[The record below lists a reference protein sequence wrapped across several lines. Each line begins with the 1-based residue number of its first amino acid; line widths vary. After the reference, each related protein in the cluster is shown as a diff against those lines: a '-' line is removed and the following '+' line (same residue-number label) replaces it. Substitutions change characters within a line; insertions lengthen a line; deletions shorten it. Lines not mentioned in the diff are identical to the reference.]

1 MSQITAEEFKRCLSG
16 NNITGCVVREHN
28 RFYFMASE
36 DYTRWPEAKW
46 DRENESPPGEEEV
59 PKAFVVYDGAK
70 PIGKRLGK
78 ISLAGY
84 KRTMVGASTQPDS
97 KGFAISS
104 HGDIYAIGGGVNE
117 RERDIPSSEDGGPLR
132 GIVRRVRTID
142 GWLYLC
148 GSNNCVGMRLGKNSW
163 FSHSEGIPNPPRADG
178 RYNFLHDIDGFSD
191 QDIYT
196 VGNYGQVFHFDGKAW
211 NRISLPTNIDF
222 ETVCCAGDGQVYI
235 NGAKGTTYRGR
246 GNKWQL
252 IHKGSGSL
260 PFRDMVWHEDRIW
273 CTSDYGLWHI
283 KDGKLESATL
293 PDGMHA
299 YSGNLSAAAG
309 VLLLAG
315 YSGAAY
321 LENGV
326 WTKIFSAAE
335 MNQKVD

>member
-1 MSQITAEEFKRCLSG
+1 MPIITPEEFKRFLHGFNVIDC
-16 NNITGCVVREHN
+16 IVREHDL
-28 RFYFMASE
+28 FYFIGRE
-36 DYTRWPEAKW
+36 DYTKWPAAKGEA
-46 DRENESPPGEEEV
+46 ENESGPSEYEV
-59 PKAFVVYDGAK
+59 KKTFLSYDGAA
-70 PIGKRLGK
+70 PIGKRIGRVVLT
-78 ISLAGY
+78 GY
-84 KRTMVGASTQPDS
+84 PRTMAGASKQPDA

-104 HGDIYAIGGGVNE
+104 HGDIYALGGGVKE
-117 RERDIPSSEDGGPLR
+117 RERDIPSSEDSGPLR
-132 GIVRRVRTID
+132 GIIRRVRSID

-148 GSNNCVGMRLGKNSW
+148 GSNNCVGKRLGKDSW
-163 FSHSEGIPNPPRADG
+163 FSHSEGVPNPPRADG
-178 RYNFLHDIDGFSD
+178 RYNFLHDIDGFSE

-211 NRISLPTNIDF
+211 TRVSLPTNIDF

-235 NGAKGTTYRGR
+235 SGAKGTTYRGR

-252 IHKGSGSL
+252 IHKGDGSL
-260 PFRDMVWHEDRIW
+260 PFRDMVWFEDRIW
-273 CTSDYGLWHI
+273 CTSDYGLWQI

-315 YSGAAY
+315 YGGAAY
-321 LENGV
+321 LTKGV

-335 MNQKVD
+335 MNQSVK